1 MVFIAMYTIWKDLP
15 RDIEMSLLLIVN
27 INVISYYSKILKEI
41 GM

>member
-1 MVFIAMYTIWKDLP
+1 MYTIWKDFP

>member
-1 MVFIAMYTIWKDLP
+1 MVFIVMYTIWKDLP